1 MKNPL
6 KDIFYPDYQRK
17 LVDTTTQ
24 ELFEAKRAF
33 LAMQQ
38 AEQYARAQKE
48 YHVLRVKTLSDT
60 LERLK
65 EQNHEALVDCN
76 ANRIN
81 TVSTDGTIIP
91 NGQGATLS
99 SN

>member
-17 LVDTTTQ
+17 LSDNTTQ
-24 ELFEAKRAF
+24 ELFEAKRAY

-38 AEQYARAQKE
+38 TEQYACAQKE
-48 YHVLRVKTLSDT
+48 YHALRIKTLSDT

-65 EQNHEALVDCN
+65 EQNHEALIDCN
-76 ANRIN
+76 ANRVN
-81 TVSTDGTIIP
+81 VVSTDGTISGT
-91 NGQGATLS
+91 GQGVAVPS
-99 SN
+99 R

>member
-17 LVDTTTQ
+17 LVDNTTQ

-38 AEQYARAQKE
+38 NEQYARAQKE
-48 YHVLRVKTLSDT
+48 YHALRVKTLSDT

-65 EQNHEALVDCN
+65 EQNHEALVDDN
-76 ANRIN
+76 AIRNIPI
-81 TVSTDGTIIP
+81 STSGNIDSA
-91 NGQGATLS
+91 GQRVAVPS
-99 SN
+99 K

>member
-17 LVDTTTQ
+17 MVDSTIQ

-38 AEQYARAQKE
+38 TEQYARAQKE

-65 EQNHEALVDCN
+65 EINHEALVACN
-76 ANRIN
+76 ANSIN
-81 TVSTDGTIIP
+81 VVSADGTITP
-91 NGQGATLS
+91 NGQGAALS
-99 SN
+99 SK